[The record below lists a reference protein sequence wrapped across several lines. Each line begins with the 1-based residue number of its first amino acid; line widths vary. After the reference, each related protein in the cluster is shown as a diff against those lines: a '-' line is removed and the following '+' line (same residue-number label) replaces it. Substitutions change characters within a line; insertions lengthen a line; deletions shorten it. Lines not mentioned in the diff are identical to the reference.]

1 MTASQITRVQFDYDR
16 AATLSVGLVA
26 PSGAVI
32 PTGTYGI
39 AMTVANSNLTVGYK
53 SYQQA
58 ATGSGTTRTITPL
71 FPYASG
77 YQVWTGDCA
86 DADPAA
92 YTGGS
97 RGAVLASNQGATTT
111 GSAALDAVDVTV
123 RRTSATGTLV
133 SGATVSA
140 IHAAGTGCTAGET
153 LTTTTTTNAS
163 GQLRL
168 ALPYGTWTIRAV
180 SGSPDRDGHRHPR
193 PGHDH
198 RPGADRGGPVTARRR
213 ADRGQAGVTLVEMA
227 VVVALLGLVLTMAFQ
242 GLVSY
247 QRATASADTRQQN
260 LDQART
266 VMAVLTK
273 DLRTAT
279 EFTTMTATDVTFT
292 GLLNTAATAPAN
304 QLRLYVDSGGVLREA
319 VTAPD
324 NPTASPLTYTGTPTT
339 RVVGQGLVSTS
350 GLLSFRDSS
359 DAVTTSLTAV
369 TSVIVTV
376 SVDLPSRSGGDVPP
390 TVLSSRVFLPN
401 VAASASEA

>member
-1 MTASQITRVQFDYDR
+1 M
-16 AATLSVGLVA
+16 
-26 PSGAVI
+26 
-32 PTGTYGI
+32 
-39 AMTVANSNLTVGYK
+39 
-53 SYQQA
+53 
-58 ATGSGTTRTITPL
+58 
-71 FPYASG
+71 
-77 YQVWTGDCA
+77 
-86 DADPAA
+86 
-92 YTGGS
+92 
-97 RGAVLASNQGATTT
+97 
-111 GSAALDAVDVTV
+111 
-123 RRTSATGTLV
+123 
-133 SGATVSA
+133 
-140 IHAAGTGCTAGET
+140 TAGE
-153 LTTTTTTNAS
+153 
-163 GQLRL
+163 R
-168 ALPYGTWTIRAV
+168 
-180 SGSPDRDGHRHPR
+180 
-193 PGHDH
+193 
-198 RPGADRGGPVTARRR
+198 
-213 ADRGQAGVTLVEMA
+213 DRGQAGVTLVEMA

-319 VTAPD
+319 VTVPD

-350 GLLSFRDSS
+350 SLLSFRDSS

-369 TSVIVTV
+369 ASVIITV

>member
-1 MTASQITRVQFDYDR
+1 
-16 AATLSVGLVA
+16 
-26 PSGAVI
+26 
-32 PTGTYGI
+32 
-39 AMTVANSNLTVGYK
+39 
-53 SYQQA
+53 
-58 ATGSGTTRTITPL
+58 
-71 FPYASG
+71 
-77 YQVWTGDCA
+77 
-86 DADPAA
+86 
-92 YTGGS
+92 
-97 RGAVLASNQGATTT
+97 
-111 GSAALDAVDVTV
+111 
-123 RRTSATGTLV
+123 
-133 SGATVSA
+133 
-140 IHAAGTGCTAGET
+140 
-153 LTTTTTTNAS
+153 
-163 GQLRL
+163 
-168 ALPYGTWTIRAV
+168 
-180 SGSPDRDGHRHPR
+180 
-193 PGHDH
+193 
-198 RPGADRGGPVTARRR
+198 VTAREH
-213 ADRGQAGVTLVEMA
+213 DRGQAGVTLVEMA
-227 VVVALLGLVLTMAFQ
+227 VVVALLGLVLATAFQ

-247 QRATASADTRQQN
+247 QRATGSADTRQQN

-279 EFTTMTATDVTFT
+279 EFSTMTATDVTFT

-319 VTAPD
+319 VTPPD

-376 SVDLPSRSGGDVPP
+376 SVDLPSRSGADVSP

>member
-1 MTASQITRVQFDYDR
+1 M
-16 AATLSVGLVA
+16 
-26 PSGAVI
+26 
-32 PTGTYGI
+32 
-39 AMTVANSNLTVGYK
+39 
-53 SYQQA
+53 
-58 ATGSGTTRTITPL
+58 
-71 FPYASG
+71 
-77 YQVWTGDCA
+77 
-86 DADPAA
+86 
-92 YTGGS
+92 
-97 RGAVLASNQGATTT
+97 
-111 GSAALDAVDVTV
+111 
-123 RRTSATGTLV
+123 
-133 SGATVSA
+133 
-140 IHAAGTGCTAGET
+140 
-153 LTTTTTTNAS
+153 
-163 GQLRL
+163 
-168 ALPYGTWTIRAV
+168 
-180 SGSPDRDGHRHPR
+180 
-193 PGHDH
+193 
-198 RPGADRGGPVTARRR
+198 TARRS
-213 ADRGQAGVTLVEMA
+213 ATRGQAGVTLVEMA

-247 QRATASADTRQQN
+247 QRATGSADTRQQN

-339 RVVGQGLVSTS
+339 RVVGQGLVATS

-369 TSVIVTV
+369 TSVIITV
-376 SVDLPSRSGGDVPP
+376 SVDLPSRSGADVPP

-401 VAASASEA
+401 VAASVSEA

>member
-1 MTASQITRVQFDYDR
+1 M
-16 AATLSVGLVA
+16 
-26 PSGAVI
+26 
-32 PTGTYGI
+32 
-39 AMTVANSNLTVGYK
+39 
-53 SYQQA
+53 
-58 ATGSGTTRTITPL
+58 
-71 FPYASG
+71 
-77 YQVWTGDCA
+77 
-86 DADPAA
+86 
-92 YTGGS
+92 
-97 RGAVLASNQGATTT
+97 
-111 GSAALDAVDVTV
+111 
-123 RRTSATGTLV
+123 
-133 SGATVSA
+133 
-140 IHAAGTGCTAGET
+140 TAGE
-153 LTTTTTTNAS
+153 
-163 GQLRL
+163 R
-168 ALPYGTWTIRAV
+168 
-180 SGSPDRDGHRHPR
+180 
-193 PGHDH
+193 
-198 RPGADRGGPVTARRR
+198 
-213 ADRGQAGVTLVEMA
+213 DRGQAGVTLVEMA

-279 EFTTMTATDVTFT
+279 EFTTLTATDVTFT

-319 VTAPD
+319 VTVPD
-324 NPTASPLTYTGTPTT
+324 NPTASPLTYTGTPTP

-350 GLLSFRDSS
+350 NLLSFRDSS

-369 TSVIVTV
+369 ASVIITV

>member
-1 MTASQITRVQFDYDR
+1 M
-16 AATLSVGLVA
+16 
-26 PSGAVI
+26 
-32 PTGTYGI
+32 
-39 AMTVANSNLTVGYK
+39 
-53 SYQQA
+53 
-58 ATGSGTTRTITPL
+58 
-71 FPYASG
+71 
-77 YQVWTGDCA
+77 
-86 DADPAA
+86 
-92 YTGGS
+92 
-97 RGAVLASNQGATTT
+97 
-111 GSAALDAVDVTV
+111 
-123 RRTSATGTLV
+123 
-133 SGATVSA
+133 
-140 IHAAGTGCTAGET
+140 TAGE
-153 LTTTTTTNAS
+153 
-163 GQLRL
+163 R
-168 ALPYGTWTIRAV
+168 
-180 SGSPDRDGHRHPR
+180 
-193 PGHDH
+193 
-198 RPGADRGGPVTARRR
+198 
-213 ADRGQAGVTLVEMA
+213 DRGQAGVTLVEMA

-279 EFTTMTATDVTFT
+279 EFTTLTATDVTFT

-319 VTAPD
+319 VTVPD

-339 RVVGQGLVSTS
+339 RFLGQGLVSTS
-350 GLLSFRDSS
+350 SLLSFRDSA

-369 TSVIVTV
+369 ASVIITV